1 MKHLAYAVAIPAL
14 CLFAAGCSSQGSPGS
29 TKVYQMGERVQA
41 GPLIYNV
48 LDTEWLDQI
57 GDGASARLPRNRFL
71 AVRLSVTNSGAVT
84 SGVPPIAAI
93 DFRGESHD
101 ELSDAA
107 GLPEW
112 LGYIRR
118 VQPADTL
125 LGRVVFDLP
134 PAAYQLKLSNDAEP
148 ENAIFQMVDLP
159 LQLTRP

>member
-1 MKHLAYAVAIPAL
+1 MKHLAYAVLIPAL
-14 CLFAAGCSSQGSPGS
+14 CLFAAGCSSEGSAGS
-29 TKVYQMGERVQA
+29 TKLYRMGERVQA
-41 GPLIYNV
+41 GPLIYTV

-84 SGVPPIAAI
+84 SDVPPIAAI
-93 DFRGESHD
+93 DFRGESHN
-101 ELSDAA
+101 EMSDAA

-125 LGRVVFDLP
+125 HGRVVFDLP
-134 PAAYQLKLSNDAEP
+134 AAAYQLKVSNDAEP
-148 ENAIFQMVDLP
+148 ESVIFQKIDVP